1 MLDSYPELVAHNTNP
16 WGEEELEDGR
26 LFGYAMRRYMKR
38 QWNEVCVI
46 VVDLKSLV
54 WIVIMCSEQQG
65 FLIYERVSCV
75 AECRCC
81 GKAIDQIL
89 SREELV
95 MKNYFNLLD
104 F

>member
-1 MLDSYPELVAHNTNP
+1 
-16 WGEEELEDGR
+16 
-26 LFGYAMRRYMKR
+26 MRY
-38 QWNEVCVI
+38 VCYSFIIII
-46 VVDLKSLV
+46 VLPCV
-54 WIVIMCSEQQG
+54 
-65 FLIYERVSCV
+65 LISMRVRVSCL

>member
-1 MLDSYPELVAHNTNP
+1 MCAILSSL
-16 WGEEELEDGR
+16 LS
-26 LFGYAMRRYMKR
+26 GYCIA
-38 QWNEVCVI
+38 
-46 VVDLKSLV
+46 
-54 WIVIMCSEQQG
+54 MCSH
-65 FLIYERVSCV
+65 LNERVSCL